1 MNKLTLFLSRM
12 SPAGVLAISLVL
24 VAVIGVVDYYS
35 GSEMNIAMLYLAPIF
50 MTAWTLGTNAAIV
63 MSIIATTAWYISVLY
78 MHQSY
83 SQPWLHI
90 WDGSIQFAM
99 FVVFG
104 LVISKL
110 RTALGHADERF
121 ATVLEGLDAAVYV

>member
-1 MNKLTLFLSRM
+1 M
-12 SPAGVLAISLVL
+12 SPARLLAICLIL
-24 VAVIGVVDYYS
+24 VAIIGIVYYYS
-35 GSEMNIAMLYLAPIF
+35 GAEMNIAILYLAPIF
-50 MTAWTLGTNAAIV
+50 MTAWVLGTHAAIV

-104 LVISKL
+104 VVISKL
-110 RTALGHADERF
+110 RTALGH
-121 ATVLEGLDAAVYV
+121 

>member
-1 MNKLTLFLSRM
+1 MNTLTFYFSRM
-12 SPAGVLAISLVL
+12 APSRLLALCLVL
-24 VAVIGVVDYYS
+24 VTIIGVVDYYS

-50 MTAWTLGTNAAIV
+50 MTAWTLGAHAAIV

-78 MHQSY
+78 MHQNY

-90 WDGSIQFAM
+90 WDGAIQFAM

-104 LVISKL
+104 IVISKL
-110 RTALGHADERF
+110 KAALGHADERF
-121 ATVLEGLDAAVYV
+121 STVL